1 VRPWQALRGRG
12 FDALVVAVAVATEIE
27 LWLTDTPG
35 SKAIVGPAALLYTL
49 PLLLRRRLPLLAPA
63 FVFAVQASVS
73 LLDPRASGSLE
84 LGAVAILLAFW
95 VVGSCNEGQQAVAGL
110 GIGLATLAVIAR
122 QDVRVTYGEAVQVA
136 VLGFFTWL
144 VALLLARRAQRAA
157 DAEERAAQLEH
168 NQEERARVAVAD
180 ERARIAREL
189 HDVIAHSVSVMTV
202 QAGAARL
209 LLAGDPQRALEPL
222 LAVEE
227 TGRQA
232 LAEMRRLL
240 GVLRDDAGEP
250 TLVPQPGLDDL
261 PMLAAT
267 VREAGL
273 EVEMA
278 VEGTQRPLPA
288 GVELAA
294 YRILQEALTNTLKH
308 AGAARAQV
316 TVRYAPESVL
326 LEVRDDG
333 RATTA
338 DGHGHGLLGMRER
351 AALYGGE
358 LQAGPLPR
366 GGFAVRARLPV
377 ESAPP

>member
-1 VRPWQALRGRG
+1 LRGRG
-12 FDALVVAVAVATEIE
+12 FDAVVIALAVATEVE

-35 SKAIVGPAALLYTL
+35 SKAVVGPAALLYTL
-49 PLLLRRRLPLLAPA
+49 PLLLRGRFPLLAPA
-63 FVFAVQASVS
+63 FVFAMQASVS
-73 LLDPRASGSLE
+73 LLDPRASGSLD

-95 VVGSCNEGQQAVAGL
+95 VVGAYNDGQQAVAGL

-122 QDVRVTYGEAVQVA
+122 QDVRVTSGEAVQVA
-136 VLGFFTWL
+136 VLGIFTWF
-144 VALLLARRAQRAA
+144 VALLLARRAHLAA
-157 DAEERAAQLEH
+157 DAEERAARLERH
-168 NQEERARVAVAD
+168 QEERARVAVAD

-189 HDVIAHSVSVMTV
+189 HDVIAHSLSVMTV

-209 LLAGDPQRALEPL
+209 LLSGDPRRAVEPL

-240 GVLRDDAGEP
+240 GVLREDAGEP
-250 TLVPQPGLDDL
+250 DLAPQPRLADL
-261 PMLAAT
+261 PGLAAT

-278 VEGTQRPLPA
+278 VEGRQRSLPA
-288 GVELAA
+288 GIELAA

-308 AGAARAQV
+308 AGAAQAQV

-333 RATTA
+333 RVPAV
-338 DGHGHGLLGMRER
+338 DGQGHGLLGMRER

-358 LQAGPLPR
+358 LDAGPLPG

-377 ESAPP
+377 EAAQP

>member
-1 VRPWQALRGRG
+1 LVIAL
-12 FDALVVAVAVATEIE
+12 AVATEVE
-27 LWLTDTPG
+27 LALTDTPG

-49 PLLLRRRLPLLAPA
+49 PLLLRGRFPFLAPA

-73 LLDPRASGSLE
+73 LLDPQASGSLD

-95 VVGSCNEGQQAVAGL
+95 AVGAYNDGQQAVAGL
-110 GIGLATLAVIAR
+110 GTGLAALAVIAR
-122 QDVRVTYGEAVQVA
+122 QDVRVTSGEAVQVG

-144 VALLLARRAQRAA
+144 VAQLLARRAHRAA
-157 DAEERAAQLEH
+157 EAEERAARLEH
-168 NQEERARVAVAD
+168 DQEERARAAVAH

-209 LLAGDPQRALEPL
+209 LLDEDPQRAVEPL

-232 LAEMRRLL
+232 LTEMRRLL
-240 GVLRDDAGEP
+240 GVLRGDSDEP
-250 TLVPQPGLDDL
+250 TLAPQPGLEDL
-261 PMLAAT
+261 PALAT
-267 VREAGL
+267 TIREAGL
-273 EVEMA
+273 EVAMA
-278 VEGTQRPLPA
+278 VEGGQRPLPA

-294 YRILQEALTNTLKH
+294 YRILQEALTNSLKH

-333 RATTA
+333 RMPPA

-358 LQAGPLPR
+358 LDAGPLPG

-377 ESAPP
+377 ESTQP

>member
-1 VRPWQALRGRG
+1 MIAL
-12 FDALVVAVAVATEIE
+12 AVATEVE

-35 SKAIVGPAALLYTL
+35 SKAVVGPAALLYTL
-49 PLLLRRRLPLLAPA
+49 PLLLRGRFPLLAPA
-63 FVFAVQASVS
+63 FVFAMQASVS
-73 LLDPRASGSLE
+73 LLDPRASGSLD

-95 VVGSCNEGQQAVAGL
+95 VVGAYNDGQQAVAGL
-110 GIGLATLAVIAR
+110 GIGLATLAAIAR
-122 QDVRVTYGEAVQVA
+122 QDVRVTSGEAVQVA
-136 VLGFFTWL
+136 VLGIFTWF
-144 VALLLARRAQRAA
+144 VALLLARRAHLAA
-157 DAEERAAQLEH
+157 DAEERAARLERH
-168 NQEERARVAVAD
+168 QEERARVAVAD

-189 HDVIAHSVSVMTV
+189 HDVIAHSLSVMTV

-209 LLAGDPQRALEPL
+209 LLSGDPRRAVEPL

-240 GVLRDDAGEP
+240 GVLREDAGEP
-250 TLVPQPGLDDL
+250 DLAPQPRLADL
-261 PMLAAT
+261 PGLAAT

-278 VEGTQRPLPA
+278 VEGRQRSLPA
-288 GVELAA
+288 GIELAA

-308 AGAARAQV
+308 AGAAQAQV

-333 RATTA
+333 RVPAV
-338 DGHGHGLLGMRER
+338 DGQGHGLLGMRER

-358 LQAGPLPR
+358 LDAGPLPG

-377 ESAPP
+377 EAAQP

>member
-1 VRPWQALRGRG
+1 LVIAL
-12 FDALVVAVAVATEIE
+12 AVATEIE

-35 SKAIVGPAALLYTL
+35 SKAIIGVAALLYTL
-49 PLLLRRRLPLLAPA
+49 PLLLRRRFPLLAPA

-73 LLDPRASGSLE
+73 LLDPRTSGSLD
-84 LGAVAILLAFW
+84 LGTVAILLAFW
-95 VVGSCNEGQQAVAGL
+95 VVGADNDGQQAVAGL
-110 GIGLATLAVIAR
+110 GIGLAALAVIAR
-122 QDVRVTYGEAVQVA
+122 QDVRVTAGEAVQVGI
-136 VLGFFTWL
+136 LGFLTWL
-144 VALLLARRAQRAA
+144 VALLLARRARSAA
-157 DAEERAAQLEH
+157 EAEERAARLEH
-168 NQEERARVAVAD
+168 DQEERARAAAAD

-209 LLAGDPQRALEPL
+209 LLDGDPHRAAEPL
-222 LAVEE
+222 RAVEE

-250 TLVPQPGLDDL
+250 ELVPQPGLKDL
-261 PMLAAT
+261 PTLAT
-267 VREAGL
+267 TIREAGL
-273 EVEMA
+273 EVTMT
-278 VEGTQRPLPA
+278 VEGQQRPLPA

-316 TVRYAPESVL
+316 TVRYAPDSVT

-333 RATTA
+333 HTPPA
-338 DGHGHGLLGMRER
+338 DGRGHGLLGMRER
-351 AALYGGE
+351 AVLYGGE
-358 LQAGPLPR
+358 LEAGPLPG
-366 GGFAVRARLPV
+366 GGFSVRARLPV
-377 ESAPP
+377 ESAHP

>member
-1 VRPWQALRGRG
+1 VRPRRALAGRG
-12 FDALVVAVAVATEIE
+12 FDALVIALAAATEIE

-35 SKAIVGPAALLYTL
+35 SKTIIGPAALLYTL
-49 PLLLRRRLPLLAPA
+49 PLLLRRRFPFLAPV

-73 LLDPRASGSLE
+73 FADPQASGSLD
-84 LGAVAILLAFW
+84 LGALAVLLTFW
-95 VVGSCNEGQQAVAGL
+95 VVASYNDGQQAVVGL

-122 QDVRVTYGEAVQVA
+122 QDVRVTIGEAAQVA
-136 VLGFFTWL
+136 VIGVLTWSA
-144 VALLLARRAQRAA
+144 ALLLARRAHRAA
-157 DAEERAAQLEH
+157 EAEERAARLEH
-168 NQEERARVAVAD
+168 EHEERARAAVAD

-209 LLAGDPQRALEPL
+209 LLADDPQRAVEPL

-240 GVLRDDAGEP
+240 GVLRGDAGEP
-250 TLVPQPGLDDL
+250 TLAPQPGLDDL
-261 PMLAAT
+261 PKLALT
-267 VREAGL
+267 LREAGV
-273 EVEMA
+273 EVEIA
-278 VEGTQRPLPA
+278 VEGRQRPLPA
-288 GVELAA
+288 GVQLAA

-333 RATTA
+333 RTPQV
-338 DGHGHGLLGMRER
+338 DGQGHGLLGMQER

-358 LQAGPLPR
+358 LEAGPMPG
-366 GGFAVRARLPV
+366 GGFTVRARLPV
-377 ESAPP
+377 ESAQS